1 MGFFELETPEGMLE
15 KAKRELA
22 RFEADVSVDHVY
34 NFFVTAY
41 HITDYLDAGLK
52 KQVQKNPLIRL
63 CGDACDKAQ
72 HMKLTPGRPDV
83 KMPKY
88 YKATVSASLS
98 ALSPSVEW
106 WIVWPDG
113 SSREVVSFAR
123 DVIAKWETL
132 FAEHGIGP

>member
-1 MGFFELETPEGMLE
+1 MGFFELQTPEGMLE

-41 HITDYLDAGLK
+41 HIADYLDAGLK
-52 KQVQKNPLIRL
+52 KQVRKNPLIRL
-63 CGDACDKAQ
+63 CGDACDKAKP
-72 HMKLTPGRPDV
+72 MKLARGRHDV

-88 YKATVSASLS
+88 YKAAVGASLS
-98 ALSPSVEW
+98 APSPSVEW
-106 WIVWPDG
+106 CIVWPDG

-123 DVIAKWETL
+123 DVIAKWENL
-132 FAEHGIGP
+132 FAEYGIGP